1 MISLV
6 RELNDSVKL
15 DIYLDSREVFVSIRM
30 NAHIERD
37 YVISGIYTV
46 KTSKIGYSCSCFVI
60 SFHRRIFTLWP
71 EMKNQPVGELGTK
84 PGYRLPFLLS
94 F

>member
-6 RELNDSVKL
+6 QELNDSVKL

-37 YVISGIYTV
+37 YVISGIYTL
-46 KTSKIGYSCSCFVI
+46 KTSKIGYSC
-60 SFHRRIFTLWP
+60 
-71 EMKNQPVGELGTK
+71 
-84 PGYRLPFLLS
+84 
-94 F
+94 